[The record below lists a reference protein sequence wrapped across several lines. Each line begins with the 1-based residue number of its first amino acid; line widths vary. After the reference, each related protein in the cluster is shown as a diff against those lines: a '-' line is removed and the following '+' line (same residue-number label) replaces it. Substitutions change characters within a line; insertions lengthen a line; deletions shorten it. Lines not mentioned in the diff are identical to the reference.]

1 MTDAVAAPT
10 GEQGIPSPGSPRPTW
25 PFFIR
30 YRPDDGKESVW
41 WLSKNLHKRKLS
53 LVPDGHGVAP
63 KLEVY
68 FDEKSPAGEDGTK
81 FHKPEFEPM
90 SPLGWES

>member
-1 MTDAVAAPT
+1 MVDSSDTPS
-10 GEQGIPSPGSPRPTW
+10 GSQGTPSPGSSRPTW
-25 PFFIR
+25 PVFIC
-30 YRPDDGKESVW
+30 YRPDDGKESAW

-63 KLEVY
+63 KLEAY
-68 FDEKSPAGEDGTK
+68 FDETAPAGEDGTK
-81 FHKPEFEPM
+81 FHKPELEPL